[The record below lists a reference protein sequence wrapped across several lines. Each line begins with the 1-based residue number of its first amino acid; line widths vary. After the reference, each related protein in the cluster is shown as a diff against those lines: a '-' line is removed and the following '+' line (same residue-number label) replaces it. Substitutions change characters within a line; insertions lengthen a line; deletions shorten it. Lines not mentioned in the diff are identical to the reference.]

1 MAPTAAGLC
10 RSGCAAVSLQ
20 SVSGQPGLQS
30 ARAPFSMHRRLID
43 LVDTLTNITKDL
55 PHCGRSGFGPT
66 CVNAFAG
73 WFCAKYNLASER
85 FVSGCQI
92 RFPNQHGFQCFANS
106 AAGDENGHAAAGWIS
121 GDPKPRRE
129 PTGACRPL
137 RPRTRSA
144 RVGSGYAFGV
154 EDGQRIGKRRL

>member
-1 MAPTAAGLC
+1 
-10 RSGCAAVSLQ
+10 
-20 SVSGQPGLQS
+20 
-30 ARAPFSMHRRLID
+30 MHRRLID

-106 AAGDENGHAAAGWIS
+106 ASD
-121 GDPKPRRE
+121 PRRLLVSVE
-129 PTGACRPL
+129 LHDPL
-137 RPRTRSA
+137 EA
-144 RVGSGYAFGV
+144 
-154 EDGQRIGKRRL
+154 IGGR